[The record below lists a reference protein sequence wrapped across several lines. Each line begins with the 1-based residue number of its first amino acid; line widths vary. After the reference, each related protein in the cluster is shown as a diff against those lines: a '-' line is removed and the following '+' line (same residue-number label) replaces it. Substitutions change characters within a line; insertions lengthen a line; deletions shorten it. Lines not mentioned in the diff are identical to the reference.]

1 MISIVNSLLTIGMLI
16 SGCINT
22 ISKKFQNETE
32 SKGWHGEV
40 HVFKHPWF
48 QTLIMFTGEFLCIF
62 GFLFQRHSY
71 RKKVAAGLVAKD
83 ENQKGGNMDA
93 KVFQPILAIP
103 TILDL
108 LGTTFGGIGLVYC
121 SASVWQMLR
130 GSIIIFTGI
139 LSKLFLKR
147 VMLPYRWFSICFTIA
162 GLICVGVCGVLTAKD
177 EGTVRSSESGESS
190 NNVYTTVLGIVLIL
204 IGQFVAACQ
213 MVVEEKLLKGKN
225 FAPMHIVG
233 LEGIFGII
241 AMVFIVL
248 PLLMFIPGN
257 QPGFLG
263 YDIYENSIDACI
275 QIGNSV
281 GLICYSLLYLLSIAF
296 YNFFGLSVTKYLT
309 CVHRTLIDA
318 CRTIVVWAFELILH
332 ACDDRYGESWTRY
345 SWIQVIGF
353 VLLILGTLFYNSIIK
368 FPCFNYDETKVA
380 EKKEGEGE
388 ETEKTPLINDTTECN
403 GSLVDHSNV
412 GVKDSINYDQQ

>member
-1 MISIVNSLLTIGMLI
+1 
-16 SGCINT
+16 
-22 ISKKFQNETE
+22 
-32 SKGWHGEV
+32 
-40 HVFKHPWF
+40 
-48 QTLIMFTGEFLCIF
+48 MFTGEFLCIF
-62 GFLFQRHSY
+62 GFLYQRYNY
-71 RKKVAAGLVAKD
+71 RKKVAAGTIAKD
-83 ENQKGGNMDA
+83 DSQKSGNMEA

-103 TILDL
+103 TVLDL

-147 VMLPYRWFSICFTIA
+147 VMLPFRWFSICFTIV
-162 GLICVGVCGVLTAKD
+162 GLVCVGVCGVLTAKEAD
-177 EGTVRSSESGESS
+177 AGGDSSEEGKS
-190 NNVYTTVLGIVLIL
+190 NVYTTVLGIVLIL

-241 AMVFIVL
+241 AMVVVVL
-248 PLLMFIPGN
+248 PVLMFIPGS

-263 YDIYENSIDACI
+263 YNIYENSIDACI

-281 GLICYSLLYLLSIAF
+281 ALICYSLLYLLSIAF

-332 ACDDRYGESWTRY
+332 ACDDRYGEKWTRY

-353 VLLILGTLFYNSIIK
+353 ILLILGTLFYNSIIK
-368 FPCFNYDETKVA
+368 FPCFNYDESKVA
-380 EKKEGEGE
+380 PKKEEGEGE
-388 ETEKTPLINDTTECN
+388 ETEKTPLINETTECN
-403 GSLVDHSNV
+403 GALVDHSDETHDVN
-412 GVKDSINYDQQ
+412 VKDSINYDQQ

>member
-1 MISIVNSLLTIGMLI
+1 
-16 SGCINT
+16 
-22 ISKKFQNETE
+22 
-32 SKGWHGEV
+32 
-40 HVFKHPWF
+40 
-48 QTLIMFTGEFLCIF
+48 MFIGEFLCIF
-62 GFLFQRHSY
+62 GFLFQRHKY
-71 RKKVAAGLVAKD
+71 RKALAEGKVAKD
-83 ENQKGGNMDA
+83 EEQKGGDMNA
-93 KVFQPILAIP
+93 KVFQPILILP
-103 TILDL
+103 TFLDL

-147 VMLPYRWFSICFTIA
+147 VMLPFRWFSICFTIV
-162 GLICVGVCGVLTAKD
+162 GLVCVGVCGVMTAKLD
-177 EGTVRSSESGESS
+177 DDDKKKSILSSSEGGEEGDDGGKS
-190 NNVYTTVLGIVLIL
+190 NVYTTVMGIVLIL

-248 PLLMFIPGN
+248 PILFFIPGS
-257 QPGFLG
+257 QPGPFG
-263 YDIYENSIDACI
+263 YNIYENSIDALI
-275 QIGNSV
+275 QIGHST
-281 GLICYSLLYLLSIAF
+281 GLIIYCLLYLLSIAF

-318 CRTIVVWAFELILH
+318 CRTIVVWAFELILN
-332 ACDDRYGESWTRY
+332 ACDDRYGERLTKY

-368 FPCFNYDETKVA
+368 FPCFNYEEPKA
-380 EKKEGEGE
+380 EKKEGE
-388 ETEKTPLINDTTECN
+388 ETEKTPLINNTTECN
-403 GSLVDHSNV
+403 GSFVDHSNSDSFEDINR
-412 GVKDSINYDQQ
+412 KDSINYEQ